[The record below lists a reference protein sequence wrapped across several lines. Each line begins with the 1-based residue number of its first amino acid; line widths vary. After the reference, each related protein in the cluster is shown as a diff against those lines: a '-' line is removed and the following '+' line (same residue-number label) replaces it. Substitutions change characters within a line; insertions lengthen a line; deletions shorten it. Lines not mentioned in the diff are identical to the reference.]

1 MSVARNVV
9 ANFLGQGWAA
19 IMNLAFIP
27 VYIRFLGVEAYGLIG
42 LLALLQAWFTLLD
55 LGMTPTLNREMARF
69 TAGTHSPQSIR
80 NLLRSLE
87 ILCFGLAALIGASLW
102 GASGYLAKS
111 WLKAEALPAA
121 VVAQAISLMALVVA
135 LRFVEGIYRG
145 SLVGLQRQV
154 WYNGANAAIA
164 TVRHGGAALVVMG
177 ISATIQ
183 AFFLWHALVSLVSV
197 AILSSS
203 VHRALPNAPS
213 PPRFSRASL
222 ESVWK
227 FGRGMMGIS
236 VAAFLLTQVDKVL
249 LSRLLSL
256 ELFGYYTLATTLAG
270 VTYMLVA
277 PVTAALFP
285 SMVTL
290 ATADDQA
297 ALASMYHRGAQLVT
311 VMTAPAAMLLCLFSG
326 GVVFTWSGDA
336 GLAANAAPILSALV
350 LGTFVNGL
358 MWMPYQ
364 CQLAHGW
371 TSLVFKGNIAGAAV
385 LVPAIFWA
393 VPRYGAIGAAWVWVA
408 VNVALILVVIP
419 SMHRRLIPLEKWN
432 WYVGDV
438 LLPLGGAAAIV
449 LLATGLQPES
459 YQDRWHW
466 FAFLSITGCL
476 ALAGSAALADR
487 FRPRLLAL
495 MLRRAGGDVC

>member
-9 ANFLGQGWAA
+9 ANLLGQGWAA
-19 IMNLAFIP
+19 VMNLAFIP
-27 VYIRFLGVEAYGLIG
+27 VYIQFLGVEAYGLIG
-42 LLALLQAWFTLLD
+42 FLALLQAWFTLLD

-69 TAGTHSPQSIR
+69 TAGIHSPQSIR

-87 ILCFGLAALIGASLW
+87 ILCSGLAALIGASIW
-102 GASGYLAKS
+102 AASDYLAS
-111 WLKAEALPAA
+111 NWLKAEALPAS
-121 VVAQAISLMALVVA
+121 VVARAISLMALVVA

-154 WYNGANAAIA
+154 WYNGANAVLA
-164 TVRHGGAALVVMG
+164 TVRNGGAVLVLMWM
-177 ISATIQ
+177 SATTQ
-183 AFFLWHALVSLVSV
+183 AFFLWHALVSLLSIAV
-197 AILSSS
+197 LSSY
-203 VHRALPNAPS
+203 VHRVLPDAPS
-213 PPRFSRASL
+213 PPRFSRESL

-227 FGRGMMGIS
+227 FARGMIGIS
-236 VAAFLLTQVDKVL
+236 FVAFLLTQVDKVL

-256 ELFGYYTLATTLAG
+256 ELFGYYAFATTLAG

-277 PVTAALFP
+277 PVTTALFP

-290 ATADDQA
+290 VTADDHA

-311 VMTAPAAMLLCLFSG
+311 VTTAPAAILLCLFSG
-326 GVVFTWSGDA
+326 GAVFMWSGDV
-336 GLAANAAPILSALV
+336 GLAANAAPLLSALV
-350 LGTFVNGL
+350 LGTFLNGL

-371 TSLVFKGNIAGAAV
+371 TNLVFKANIAGAAV

-393 VPRYGAIGAAWVWVA
+393 VPHYGAIGAAWIWVA
-408 VNVALILVVIP
+408 VNIGLILVVIP
-419 SMHRRLIPLEKWN
+419 LMHRRLIPREKWN

-438 LLPLGGAAAIV
+438 LLPLGGAGAIA
-449 LLATGLQPES
+449 LSAMGLQPES

-466 FAFLSITGCL
+466 LVFLSITGCL

-487 FRPRLLAL
+487 FRPRLLAIVSQ
-495 MLRRAGGDVC
+495 RAGSDVC